1 MSQRILV
8 VDDAPSVTGVVQFV
22 LDAEGFEAE
31 IVEDGRVALEAV
43 AARRP
48 DLILLD
54 LNVPGLDGYQIA
66 ERLSAEAATAAIPI
80 ILLTGTRES
89 ATSPRLAGYPIRDV
103 VLKPFSP
110 KELIG
115 RIRRVLDDQRA

>member
-8 VDDAPSVTGVVQFV
+8 VDDAPSVTAVVQFV
-22 LDAEGFEAE
+22 LETEGYDAE
-31 IVEDGRVALEAV
+31 IVEDGRVALQAI

-54 LNVPGLDGYQIA
+54 LNVPGLDGYQV
-66 ERLSAEAATAAIPI
+66 AAKLQEDPGTASIPI
-80 ILLTGTRES
+80 ILLTGTQES
-89 ATSPRLAGYPIRDV
+89 ANSSRLAGYPIKDI

-110 KELIG
+110 KELAA
-115 RIRRVLDDQRA
+115 RIRKVLDEA

>member
-1 MSQRILV
+1 LV

-22 LDAEGFEAE
+22 LDAEGYEAE
-31 IVEDGRVALEAV
+31 IVEDGRLAV
-43 AARRP
+43 AAVERQRP

-66 ERLSAEAATAAIPI
+66 AKLQESTETAAIPI

-89 ATSPRLAGYPIRDV
+89 ASNPRLAGYPIRDI

-110 KELIG
+110 KELVG
-115 RIRRVLDDQRA
+115 RIRRVLDGG

>member
-8 VDDAPSVTGVVQFV
+8 VDDAPSVTAVVQFV
-22 LDAEGFEAE
+22 LETEGYDAE
-31 IVEDGRVALEAV
+31 IVEDGRVALQAI

-54 LNVPGLDGYQIA
+54 LNVPGLDGYQV
-66 ERLSAEAATAAIPI
+66 AAKLQEDPGTASIPI
-80 ILLTGTRES
+80 ILLTGTQETANS
-89 ATSPRLAGYPIRDV
+89 SRLAGYPIKDI

-110 KELIG
+110 KELAA
-115 RIRRVLDDQRA
+115 RIRKVLND

>member
-1 MSQRILV
+1 VSQRILV

-22 LDAEGFEAE
+22 LDAEGYDAE
-31 IVEDGRVALEAV
+31 IVEDGRLAIAAV
-43 AARRP
+43 ERQIP

-54 LNVPGLDGYQIA
+54 LNVPGLDGYGIA
-66 ERLSAEAATAAIPI
+66 ARLQESPETAAIPI
-80 ILLTGTRES
+80 ILLTGTRETAS
-89 ATSPRLAGYPIRDV
+89 SPRLAGLPIKDI

-115 RIRRVLDDQRA
+115 RIRKVLDD

>member
-22 LDAEGFEAE
+22 LDAEGYDAE
-31 IVEDGRVALEAV
+31 IVEDGRVAMEAV

-54 LNVPGLDGYQIA
+54 LNVPGLDGYEIA
-66 ERLSAEAATAAIPI
+66 ARLQQDPGTASIPI
-80 ILLTGTRES
+80 ILLTGSRET
-89 ATSPRLAGYPIRDV
+89 TSNPRLAGYPIKDV

-110 KELIG
+110 KELVA
-115 RIRRVLDDQRA
+115 RIRKALDD

>member
-1 MSQRILV
+1 MSRRILV

-22 LDAEGFEAE
+22 LDAEGYESE
-31 IVEDGRVALEAV
+31 IVEDGRHAIAAV
-43 AARRP
+43 ERARP

-54 LNVPGLDGYQIA
+54 LNVPGLNGYEIA
-66 ERLSAEAATAAIPI
+66 EKLHERPEMAGIPI

-89 ATSPRLAGYPIRDV
+89 ATNPRLAGYPIKDI

-115 RIRRVLDDQRA
+115 RIRRVLDGS

>member
-8 VDDAPSVTGVVQFV
+8 IDDAPSVTGVVQFV
-22 LDAEGFEAE
+22 LDAEGYESE
-31 IVEDGRVALEAV
+31 IVEDGRQALAAV
-43 AARRP
+43 ARARP

-54 LNVPGLDGYQIA
+54 LNVPGLNGYEIA
-66 ERLSAEAATAAIPI
+66 EKLQERPETAAIPI

-89 ATSPRLAGYPIRDV
+89 ATSPRLAAYPIKDV

-110 KELIG
+110 KELIS
-115 RIRRVLDDQRA
+115 RIRTVLDD

>member
-1 MSQRILV
+1 MSRRILV

-22 LDAEGFEAE
+22 LDAEGYEAE
-31 IVEDGRVALEAV
+31 IVEDGRQAMAAV
-43 AARRP
+43 ERARP

-54 LNVPGLDGYQIA
+54 LNVPGLNGYEIA
-66 ERLSAEAATAAIPI
+66 EKLHERPETAGIPI

-89 ATSPRLAGYPIRDV
+89 ATNPRLAGYPIKDI

-110 KELIG
+110 KELIS
-115 RIRRVLDDQRA
+115 RIRTALDD

>member
-8 VDDAPSVTGVVQFV
+8 VDDAPSVTGVLQFV
-22 LDAEGFEAE
+22 LDAEGYDSE
-31 IVEDGRVALEAV
+31 IVEDGRHAIEVV
-43 AARRP
+43 DRQRP

-66 ERLSAEAATAAIPI
+66 AKLQENPATATIPI
-80 ILLTGTRES
+80 VLLTGTRET
-89 ATSPRLAGYPIRDV
+89 AGNPRLAGMPIKDI

-110 KELIG
+110 KELLV
-115 RIRRVLDDQRA
+115 RIRRVLDGG

>member
-1 MSQRILV
+1 VSRRILV

-22 LDAEGFEAE
+22 LDAEGYEAE
-31 IVEDGRVALEAV
+31 IVEDGRQAMAAV
-43 AARRP
+43 ERARP

-54 LNVPGLDGYQIA
+54 LNVPGLSGYEIA
-66 ERLSAEAATAAIPI
+66 EKLHERPETAGIPI

-89 ATSPRLAGYPIRDV
+89 AANPRLAGYPIKDI

-110 KELIG
+110 KELIS
-115 RIRRVLDDQRA
+115 RIRTALDD

>member
-22 LDAEGFEAE
+22 LDAEGYEAE
-31 IVEDGRVALEAV
+31 IVEDGHVALAAI

-66 ERLSAEAATAAIPI
+66 ARLHESPETASIPI
-80 ILLTGTRES
+80 ILLTGTQES
-89 ATSPRLAGYPIRDV
+89 ATSPRLAGFPIKDV

-110 KELIG
+110 RELIS
-115 RIRRVLDDQRA
+115 RIRTVLDD